1 MELTLDGTEIKS
13 IEQLHA
19 LLKAELQFPE
29 YYGENLNALWDCL
42 TAWVD
47 MPLKI
52 SWVHFQESKRV
63 LGSSADEYLELFRDA
78 ENEIKGFTIEVKL

>member
-1 MELTLDGTEIKS
+1 MELTLDGMEINS
-13 IEQLHA
+13 IEQLHK
-19 LLKAELQFPE
+19 LLKEKLQLPE

-52 SWVHFQESKRV
+52 SWLHFQESKRI
-63 LGSSADEYLELFRDA
+63 LGSSAEEFLELFRDA
-78 ENEIKGFTIEVKL
+78 EDELEGFTFEVIL